1 MLRFKPFSNK
11 KIEFTLTEVITMK
24 AFSLCYKTFP
34 GYEPHSH
41 TPEMRRGSRIDSF
54 LVVVLGL
61 FLGEYSK
68 HSAAAGFLVLGVL
81 AAAATLDEAGL
92 AFAGTFRRLLL
103 VSTTTEHQAG
113 HVAGILG
120 AGRGRHSSHRERS
133 RSVGIVTG
141 LTPAG

>member
-1 MLRFKPFSNK
+1 
-11 KIEFTLTEVITMK
+11 MK
-24 AFSLCYKTFP
+24 ALSLCYKTFP
-34 GYEPHSH
+34 GYEPQAH
-41 TPEMRRGSRIDSF
+41 PECVGRASYRF
-54 LVVVLGL
+54 LIVVLGL

-68 HSAAAGFLVLGVL
+68 HSAAAGLLVLSVL

-113 HVAGILG
+113 HVAWILG

>member
-11 KIEFTLTEVITMK
+11 KNRIYPYGSNYNEAPPTH
-24 AFSLCYKTFP
+24 P
-34 GYEPHSH
+34 GYEPPSH
-41 TPEMRRGSRIDSF
+41 PECVGGASYRF
-54 LVVVLGL
+54 LIVVLGL

-68 HSAAAGFLVLGVL
+68 HSAAAGLLVLGVL